1 MKPYLLFL
9 IVLIA
14 SPSFA
19 QTLNGTVF
27 DMVSKKPISNVQI
40 ITSLSTN
47 LTNTRGEF
55 KLTNIKARD
64 RFAVRMMGYETV
76 EFTVNNTIDSLRIF
90 LKQSILQLD
99 EVMVK
104 TKRNYINDS
113 LSLRKEYANVFA
125 YKPPKF
131 IDMFIKIDPNYRSP
145 FPNANPNST
154 ASIIKLDVLSV
165 LSFVSK
171 KKNST
176 SKLKATLLQTEETN
190 YVDNLFSK
198 DKVKD
203 ITKLQGDSLTTFMNS
218 YRPSSLKLKKMT
230 EYELLQ
236 YIKLSHLEFKKL
248 NSIK

>member
-27 DMVSKKPISNVQI
+27 DVVTKKRISNVQI

-47 LTNTRGEF
+47 LTNTRGAF
-55 KLTNIKARD
+55 KLTNIKAGD
-64 RFAVRMMGYETV
+64 KFAVRMMGYETV
-76 EFTVNNTIDSLRIF
+76 EFTVNTAIESLRIF
-90 LKQSILQLD
+90 LKQNILQLD

-104 TKRNYINDS
+104 TKRNYTNDS

-131 IDMFIKIDPNYRSP
+131 NDMFIKIDPSYRSP
-145 FPNANPNST
+145 FANFNPNST

-165 LSFVSK
+165 LSFMSK
-171 KKNST
+171 KKNPT
-176 SKLKATLLQTEETN
+176 SKFKVTLLQTEQTN

-198 DKVKD
+198 EKVVE

-236 YIKLSHLEFKKL
+236 YIKLSHLEFKRLK
-248 NSIK
+248 SIR